1 MDYGSWHSMAGF
13 LSLCICVG
21 LVRLVAVVY
30 FQSAYELTKEEWAK
44 HVDLEDED
52 PA

>member
-1 MDYGSWHSMAGF
+1 MDHGSWHSVAGSM
-13 LSLCICVG
+13 SLCIYVG
-21 LVRLVAVVY
+21 LVWLVAVVY
-30 FQSAYELTKEEWAK
+30 FQSAYELTKEEWAE